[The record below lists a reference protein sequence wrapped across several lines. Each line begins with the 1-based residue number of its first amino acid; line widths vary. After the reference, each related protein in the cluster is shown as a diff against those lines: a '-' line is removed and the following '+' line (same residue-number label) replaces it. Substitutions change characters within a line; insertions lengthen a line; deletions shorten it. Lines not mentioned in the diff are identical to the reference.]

1 MQSLGHISSVCFLT
15 LLASLSYNAPP
26 APSFA
31 HAFVPAAVRSN
42 CRVHGVAGVAGT
54 ALSVSRTPNDPSF
67 FTSFNDDDDD
77 GDDHHHSDGYKY
89 AADPRTDV
97 KSFLTQRS
105 LQSLHYLLTTT
116 RDQVSA
122 DWLEM
127 DFLGVEKGSQLAYH
141 GTGAA
146 YLHEQSQSQSQVD
159 GGHDGS
165 ASFGSW
171 QELIVSLVEQDSV
184 TKRVSLG
191 KKYKGGDGG
200 RRRAANSY
208 LENLSSASAV
218 GEVSGEQQEVEGR
231 PPRKTPG
238 GINEPPPASIK
249 RSDGSASP
257 FGGSPAAVAATG
269 ATAGTPRTRQTPPKS
284 ATSSYLDS
292 IGSSNSGDNDAP
304 IDWSTM
310 SASSTSNV
318 GSSGSSA
325 IVNDTS
331 IIGGTATDK
340 KGTFQRSLLSTQLGM
355 KSRRKEQF
363 HRALLSARLAI
374 DQRSKRYD
382 TTLSASTAVTFDTV
396 PVSTIDVRASTVDN
410 DIDSNSKKI
419 GIDRERLA
427 QDRERGLQSNPL
439 ISSDDDEFYMDLEVD
454 PKSLAT
460 RLLAVREQIALEFVE
475 DLILI
480 WKADKTLLTDL
491 LIFTDDESGESRAND
506 SGEEVLSLPSSN
518 AVKMHQELLAYS
530 SSGKAS
536 SSFRKGN
543 FDLLFNLSTQAAVHR
558 LLKQLMSDEC
568 NIDNNCGRADR
579 ATIRSYNNACF
590 QWLRDFYMDRVGHF
604 FDGDVPFGQADEF
617 LQEWLKQPPHAI
629 SGDGAISEKQ
639 TTRDTTDIFSG
650 DDLLNRV
657 DPTRLAEEMVRIRSD
672 IVMEWRK
679 MCRLVPEE
687 DHGWIELLIIEKRA
701 ANASNGDSKGGISGS
716 SGLDDDFT
724 DENGLGG
731 FQ

>member
-1 MQSLGHISSVCFLT
+1 M
-15 LLASLSYNAPP
+15 
-26 APSFA
+26 
-31 HAFVPAAVRSN
+31 
-42 CRVHGVAGVAGT
+42 AGT
-54 ALSVSRTPNDPSF
+54 VLSVSRTPNDPSF

-77 GDDHHHSDGYKY
+77 DDDGDHHSDGNKY

-171 QELIVSLVEQDSV
+171 QELIVSLIEQDSV
-184 TKRVSLG
+184 TRHVSLG

-200 RRRAANSY
+200 RRMAANSY

-238 GINEPPPASIK
+238 DIAKPPPASSK

-318 GSSGSSA
+318 GSSGSST

-331 IIGGTATDK
+331 IIGGTATD

-382 TTLSASTAVTFDTV
+382 TTLSASTAVTFDAA
-396 PVSTIDVRASTVDN
+396 PVSTIDVGASTVDN
-410 DIDSNSKKI
+410 DNGIDSNSKEI

-427 QDRERGLQSNPL
+427 QDRERGLQSNPH
-439 ISSDDDEFYMDLEVD
+439 ISSDDDEFYMDLEID

-491 LIFTDDESGESRAND
+491 LLFTDETGESRASD
-506 SGEEVLSLPSSN
+506 SSEGVLSLPSSN

-558 LLKQLMSDEC
+558 LLKQLISDEC
-568 NIDNNCGRADR
+568 NIDHNCGRADR
-579 ATIRSYNNACF
+579 ATIRSYNNASF
-590 QWLRDFYMDRVGHF
+590 QWLRDFYIDRVGHF

-617 LQEWLKQPPHAI
+617 LQEWLKQQPPHAI
-629 SGDGAISEKQ
+629 SGDGAVHEKQ
-639 TTRDTTDIFSG
+639 ATIDAADIFSG

-687 DHGWIELLIIEKRA
+687 DHGWIKLLIIEKRA
-701 ANASNGDSKGGISGS
+701 ADASNSDSKGGISGS

>member
-1 MQSLGHISSVCFLT
+1 M
-15 LLASLSYNAPP
+15 
-26 APSFA
+26 
-31 HAFVPAAVRSN
+31 
-42 CRVHGVAGVAGT
+42 AGT

-77 GDDHHHSDGYKY
+77 DGDDRHSDGNKY

-171 QELIVSLVEQDSV
+171 QELIVSLIEKDSV

-200 RRRAANSY
+200 RRMAANSY
-208 LENLSSASAV
+208 LEDLSSASAV

-238 GINEPPPASIK
+238 GIAKPPPAPSN
-249 RSDGSASP
+249 RFDGSSSP

-292 IGSSNSGDNDAP
+292 IGSSNSDDNDAP

-318 GSSGSSA
+318 GSSGSST

-340 KGTFQRSLLSTQLGM
+340 ATFQRSLLSTQLGM

-382 TTLSASTAVTFDTV
+382 TTLSASTAVTFDAA
-396 PVSTIDVRASTVDN
+396 PVSTIDEGASTVDLGSHPSSLN
-410 DIDSNSKKI
+410 DDIDSNSKKI

-427 QDRERGLQSNPL
+427 QDRERGLQSNPH

-491 LIFTDDESGESRAND
+491 LLLTDESGESRASD
-506 SGEEVLSLPSSN
+506 SSEEVLSLPSSN

-590 QWLRDFYMDRVGHF
+590 QWLRDFYIDRVGHF

-617 LQEWLKQPPHAI
+617 LQEWLKQPPHTI
-629 SGDGAISEKQ
+629 SGDGAVHEKPA
-639 TTRDTTDIFSG
+639 TIDTTGIFSG

-657 DPTRLAEEMVRIRSD
+657 DPTRLAEEMVRIRSG

-687 DHGWIELLIIEKRA
+687 DHGWIKLLIIEKRA
-701 ANASNGDSKGGISGS
+701 ADASNGDSKGGISGS